1 MIKFGTMRKILFLG
15 LISLFGFSV
24 FAQEKATPIFVSGKD
39 GYQNYRIPALIALPN
54 GDLLAFGEGRVNNA
68 ADFGDIDIVMK
79 RSSDGGKTWG
89 KILVVADSEG
99 LQIGNSAPV
108 VDLTDP
114 NYPNGRIF
122 LFFNTGDNHEYEVRT
137 GKGLREV
144 WYKTSADNGLTW
156 DKSVNITEMV
166 HKPNRPDKNPNYNFK
181 EDWRTYANL
190 PGHAIQ
196 IQNGKY
202 KGRIY
207 VAANHSAG
215 DPQNDFKDYTAHGY
229 FSDDHG
235 KTFQLSENVNYP
247 GSNESTAVELG
258 NDGLMMNS
266 RNQSGELKAR
276 IVSVSKDGGQSW
288 DSTYVDTQLPD
299 PVNQASLLL
308 LGFDNG
314 EAIIAFSNAANEL
327 KRDDL
332 TVKISYDS
340 GKSWAKSILIDKS
353 DEGYNGDYTAYSD
366 MVKINE
372 NEIGILY
379 EKDNYSKIVFK
390 IIRWMD

>member
-1 MIKFGTMRKILFLG
+1 MRKFLFFG
-15 LISLFGFSV
+15 FISLISHSL
-24 FAQEKATPIFVSGKD
+24 FAQEKATPVFVSGED
-39 GYQNYRIPALIALPN
+39 GYQSYRIPALIALPN
-54 GDLLAFGEGRVNNA
+54 GDLLAFAEGRVNNA

-89 KILVVADSEG
+89 EISAVADSDG
-99 LQIGNSAPV
+99 LQIGNPAPV

-114 NYPNGRIF
+114 NFPNGRIF
-122 LFFNTGDNHEYEVRT
+122 LFYNTGDNHEYEVRT

-144 WYKTSADNGLTW
+144 WYKTSADNGLNW
-156 DKSVNITEMV
+156 NKSVNITEMV
-166 HKPNRPDKNPNYNFK
+166 HRPNRPDKNPKYNFK
-181 EDWRTYANL
+181 EDWRAYANL

-196 IQNGKY
+196 IQDGKN

-215 DPQNDFKDYTAHGY
+215 DPQKDFKDYTAHGY
-229 FSDDHG
+229 YSDDHG

-247 GSNESTAVELG
+247 GTNESTAVELENG
-258 NDGLMMNS
+258 GLMMNS
-266 RNQSGELKAR
+266 RNQSGDVKAR
-276 IVSVSKDGGQSW
+276 IVSISKDGGQSW

-308 LGFDNG
+308 LEFENG
-314 EAIIAFSNAANEL
+314 EAVLAFSNAANESE
-327 KRDDL
+327 RDDL

-340 GKSWAKSILIDKS
+340 GKTWTKSILIDKS
-353 DEGYNGDYTAYSD
+353 EEGYNGDFTAYSD
-366 MVKINE
+366 LVKISE

-379 EKDNYSKIVFK
+379 EKDNYSEIVFK
-390 IIRWMD
+390 IIRWKD

>member
-1 MIKFGTMRKILFLG
+1 MRKFLFFG
-15 LISLFGFSV
+15 FISLISLSL
-24 FAQEKATPIFVSGKD
+24 FAQEKATPVFVSGED
-39 GYQNYRIPALIALPN
+39 GYQSYRIPALIALPN
-54 GDLLAFGEGRVNNA
+54 GDLLAFAEGRVNNA

-79 RSSDGGKTWG
+79 QSSDGGKTWG
-89 KILVVADSEG
+89 EISAVADSDG
-99 LQIGNSAPV
+99 LQIGNPAPV

-114 NYPNGRIF
+114 NFPNGRIF
-122 LFFNTGDNHEYEVRT
+122 LFYNTGDNHEYEVRT

-144 WYKTSADNGLTW
+144 WYKTSADNGLSW

-166 HKPNRPDKNPNYNFK
+166 HRPNRPGKNPKYNFK
-181 EDWRTYANL
+181 EDWRAYANL

-215 DPQNDFKDYTAHGY
+215 DPQKDFKDYTAHGY
-229 FSDDHG
+229 YSDDHG

-247 GSNESTAVELG
+247 GSNESAAVELENG
-258 NDGLMMNS
+258 GLMMNS
-266 RNQSGELKAR
+266 RNQSGDVKAR
-276 IVSVSKDGGQSW
+276 IVSISKDGGQSW

-308 LGFDNG
+308 LGFENG
-314 EAIIAFSNAANEL
+314 EAVLAFSNAANES

-332 TVKISYDS
+332 TVKISFDS
-340 GKSWAKSILIDKS
+340 GKTWTKSILIDKS
-353 DEGYNGDYTAYSD
+353 EEGYNGDFTAYSD
-366 MVKINE
+366 LVKISE

-379 EKDNYSKIVFK
+379 EKDNYSEIVFK
-390 IIRWMD
+390 IIRWKD